1 MDLIPALALG
11 VGFGFFLERGGL
23 GSARKLTAQFYLNDL
38 TVFKVMFTAIVTAM
52 LGLFWLGR
60 AGLVDLAQI
69 PLSPTFLAPQVV
81 GGLLFGAGFV
91 IGGYC
96 PGTSCVAA
104 ASGKLDGVLV
114 FIGMM
119 AGIVIFAESY
129 GVIRDFAN
137 ATSLGRLSLV
147 DLLGIKP
154 GLLAGLVTLAALV
167 AFRLADRIERARG
180 SRLVQPE

>member
-1 MDLIPALALG
+1 M
-11 VGFGFFLERGGL
+11 
-23 GSARKLTAQFYLNDL
+23 GSSRKLTLQFYLNDL

-52 LGLFWLGR
+52 LGLFWLSR
-60 AGLVDLAQI
+60 VGLVDLTQI
-69 PLSPTFLAPQVV
+69 PLSPTYLAPQIA
-81 GGLLFGAGFV
+81 GGLVFGAGFV

-114 FIGMM
+114 FVGML
-119 AGIVIFAESY
+119 AGIVLFAESY
-129 GVIRDFAN
+129 GVIREFAN
-137 ATSLGRLSLV
+137 STGLGRISLA

-154 GLLAGLVTLAALV
+154 GLLVGIVTLAALA

-180 SRLVQPE
+180 ERLVQPQ